1 MTLHGEVEPTQ
12 AVTRQAVSAA
22 LQDNGARLI
31 PIHDPLDDK
40 LVCVGKC
47 LVADTIMQRH
57 VDTVAATL
65 ALAGVSN
72 SAGSREEW
80 LVVAI
85 LKESSC
91 QQVKLKNSR
100 FKRRTL
106 WREKVNTLSV
116 PRKASSTPSPWCT
129 SMSM

>member
-40 LVCVGKC
+40 FVCVGKC
-47 LVADTIMQRH
+47 LVADTVMQRH

-116 PRKASSTPSPWCT
+116 PRKASSTPSPW
-129 SMSM
+129 